1 MKLIV
6 NADDFGYSNGVNYG
20 IIDAHRGCALCS
32 TTLMVTMPGVLHAVG
47 LMDENPNL
55 AVGLHINTAFGKPI
69 TGGKTL
75 VGKSGVF
82 IKPDCIPEG
91 HAYNSHEIEAEVY
104 AQYERFVKFVGK
116 DPSHIDSHL
125 DTHEKITQVRDACC
139 LLAKEKRIPLR
150 NVDME
155 HSKHVTFIQHRSF
168 DAKQGLEYF
177 IEYFNEIQKKE
188 FVEIMAHPAY
198 IDNYLMKNS
207 SYNLQRTLELEF
219 LLSERFLT
227 TIKQNGV
234 VLTSYYDAKR

>member
-20 IIDAHRGCALCS
+20 IIDAHKCGALYS
-32 TTLMVTMPGVLHAVG
+32 TTLMVTMPGVPHAVS
-47 LMDENPNL
+47 LMDQNPNL

-75 VGKSGVF
+75 VGKNGVF
-82 IKPDCIPEG
+82 IKPNAIPER
-91 HAYNSHEIEAEVY
+91 HAYNYGEVEAEVY
-104 AQYERFVKFVGK
+104 AQYECFVKLTGK

-125 DTHEKITQVRDACC
+125 DTHEKITQVRNACC

-168 DAKQGLEYF
+168 GANPGLEYF
-177 IEYFNEIQKKE
+177 LEHFNEIQKEE

-198 IDNYLMKNS
+198 IDNYLLQNS

-227 TIKQNGV
+227 TLKQNGV
-234 VLTSYYDAKR
+234 TVTSYYDAKR